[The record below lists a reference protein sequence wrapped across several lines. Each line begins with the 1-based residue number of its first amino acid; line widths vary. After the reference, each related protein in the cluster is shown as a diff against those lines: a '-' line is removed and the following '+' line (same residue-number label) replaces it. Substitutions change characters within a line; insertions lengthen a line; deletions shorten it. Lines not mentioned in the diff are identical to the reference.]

1 MDRQTEKQKQT
12 DGRTELT
19 SILEV
24 KCMFC
29 SNLKGAKTASLK
41 LGCVVPYSCLFL
53 NIPTCKLTEL
63 SSNWF
68 ITAFARKK
76 PQMILIICYN
86 KHCCKNLSFFDWRLG
101 MWRVWL
107 SWDWFITTVQPPF
120 LYRWYHKIYRNPI
133 QMQMLLI
140 RV

>member
-86 KHCCKNLSFFDWRLG
+86 KPVLRIRIRIRSDPVFLG
-101 MWRVWL
+101 HPDPDPGKYRIRILYPQKDPWN
-107 SWDWFITTVQPPF
+107 SNF
-120 LYRWYHKIYRNPI
+120 L
-133 QMQMLLI
+133 
-140 RV
+140 VT